1 MPHKKLAALALL
13 AVLGLF
19 LQQRPAIAGDLTG
32 RASVIDG
39 DTIEIHAERIRL
51 EGVDAPESGQSCTD
65 AEGHAWPC
73 GQRAAFALAD
83 HIGQKPVHC
92 ISSGKDRYR
101 RSLATC
107 DLGGEN
113 LNRWLV
119 ANGWAV
125 AYRHYSEAYVPDE
138 AIAEEKKRGIWSS
151 TFIMPWDYRHQKK
164 SGSFK
169 KPATSGNYRCGDK
182 HTCREMTSCA
192 EARFYLTD
200 CGLTGLDHDRDGI
213 PCETL
218 CR

>member
-13 AVLGLF
+13 VALGLF
-19 LQQRPAIAGDLTG
+19 LQPCSASAGDLTG

-39 DTIEIHAERIRL
+39 DTIEIHAARIRL

-65 AEGHAWPC
+65 TEGRSWPC
-73 GQRAAFALAD
+73 GRRAAFALAD

-92 ISSGKDRYR
+92 LSFGKDRYR

-107 DLGGEN
+107 DLDGEN

-125 AYRHYSEAYVPDE
+125 AYRHYSKAYVSDE
-138 AIAEEKKRGIWSS
+138 AIAKEEKRGIWSG

-169 KPATSGNYRCGDK
+169 K
-182 HTCREMTSCA
+182 
-192 EARFYLTD
+192 F
-200 CGLTGLDHDRDGI
+200 
-213 PCETL
+213 
-218 CR
+218 

>member
-1 MPHKKLAALALL
+1 MPQKKLAALALL
-13 AVLGLF
+13 AALGLF
-19 LQQRPAIAGDLTG
+19 LQPRPAIASDLTG

-65 AEGHAWPC
+65 TAGNAWPC

-107 DLGGEN
+107 DLSGEN

-125 AYRHYSEAYVPDE
+125 AYRRYSESYVSDE
-138 AIAEEKKRGIWSS
+138 AIAQEQKRGIWSG

-169 KPATSGNYRCGDK
+169 TP
-182 HTCREMTSCA
+182 
-192 EARFYLTD
+192 
-200 CGLTGLDHDRDGI
+200 
-213 PCETL
+213 
-218 CR
+218 

>member
-1 MPHKKLAALALL
+1 MPHKKLAALALFAGL
-13 AVLGLF
+13 ALF
-19 LQQRPAIAGDLTG
+19 LQPRPAIAGDLTG

-65 AEGHAWPC
+65 TEGRTWPC

-83 HIGQKPVHC
+83 HIGQMTVHC

-138 AIAEEKKRGIWSS
+138 AIAQEQKRGIWSG

-169 KPATSGNYRCGDK
+169 KP
-182 HTCREMTSCA
+182 
-192 EARFYLTD
+192 
-200 CGLTGLDHDRDGI
+200 
-213 PCETL
+213 
-218 CR
+218 

>member
-1 MPHKKLAALALL
+1 MKQKKLAALALL
-13 AVLGLF
+13 AGLGLF
-19 LQQRPAIAGDLTG
+19 LQPYPAIAGDLTG

-65 AEGHAWPC
+65 TEGRAWPC

-92 ISSGKDRYR
+92 ISSRKDRYGR
-101 RSLATC
+101 RLATC

-125 AYRHYSEAYVPDE
+125 AYRHYSEAYVSDE
-138 AIAEEKKRGIWSS
+138 AVAQEQKRGIWSG
-151 TFIMPWDYRHQKK
+151 TFIMPWDYRHRKK
-164 SGSFK
+164 
-169 KPATSGNYRCGDK
+169 
-182 HTCREMTSCA
+182 
-192 EARFYLTD
+192 
-200 CGLTGLDHDRDGI
+200 
-213 PCETL
+213 
-218 CR
+218 

>member
-1 MPHKKLAALALL
+1 MPHKHWAALACFAALALSAPAATAL
-13 AVLGLF
+13 AK
-19 LQQRPAIAGDLTG
+19 DLTG

-39 DTIEIHAERIRL
+39 DTIEIHATRIRL

-65 AEGHAWPC
+65 NDGHAWPC

-92 ISSGKDRYR
+92 ISSRKDRYG

-107 DLGGEN
+107 DLAGEN

-125 AYRHYSEAYVPDE
+125 AYRHYSQAYVPDE
-138 AIAEEKKRGIWSS
+138 AIAEEQKRGIWSG

-169 KPATSGNYRCGDK
+169 RPRREK
-182 HTCREMTSCA
+182 HT
-192 EARFYLTD
+192 F
-200 CGLTGLDHDRDGI
+200 
-213 PCETL
+213 
-218 CR
+218 